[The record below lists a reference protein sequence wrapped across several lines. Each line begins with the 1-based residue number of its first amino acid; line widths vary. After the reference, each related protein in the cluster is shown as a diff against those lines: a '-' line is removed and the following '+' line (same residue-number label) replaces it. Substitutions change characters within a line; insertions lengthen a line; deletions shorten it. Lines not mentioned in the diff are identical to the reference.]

1 MDLKQREICR
11 TLQVLLWLWFGTMT
25 SFTIV
30 NVANIVKLETQVK
43 NLKDELYDLEKQ
55 HRTLKYHTLS
65 KQNYVTNY
73 RTN

>member
-1 MDLKQREICR
+1 MNNTQHSKI
-11 TLQVLLWLWFGTMT
+11 LQVILWIWFGTIT
-25 SFTIV
+25 VFTAVDIA
-30 NVANIVKLETQVK
+30 NVARLESQVK

-65 KQNYVTNY
+65 KQNYDTYY